1 MSFSGAGKTL
11 SGSIGISRT
20 TAQSFGYTISADQSR
35 FSRIRVYTSFNWT
48 YYRADVIDN
57 TSGATVNTYYFT
69 SLQKTHEEFRPVY
82 Q

>member
-20 TAQSFGYTISADQSR
+20 TAQSFEYTISADQSR

-57 TSGATVNTYYFT
+57 TSGSTVNTYYFT